1 MCLGIPG
8 RILELVGRP
17 RMPLRMARVA
27 FGEVVKEVSLALV
40 PDAVPGEYVLVHAGT
55 AIQVLNELA
64 ALEVLQTL
72 EQMAELREGE
82 A

>member
-8 RILELVGRP
+8 RILDLGGP
-17 RMPLRMARVA
+17 GPSPLRMGHVA
-27 FGEVVKEVSLALV
+27 FGEVVREVSLALV
-40 PDAVPGEYVLVHAGT
+40 AEAVVGEYVLVHAGT

-64 ALEVLQTL
+64 AAEVMEVLAQL
-72 EQMAELREGE
+72 AQVQEGE